1 MASGVFDDALIKH
14 LWSSD
19 EFRQIFSDTNRVQKW
34 YDFEAA
40 LALEQ
45 ADLGIIPKAAA
56 AEIVAK
62 ANIAN
67 VDIEKI
73 AAEIRRIK
81 HPLVPAL
88 KAVQDLCKP
97 ENGEFIHFGPTTQD
111 VLDTGTVL
119 QIKDAHAAYLRDIK
133 AIGRELYRLSEK
145 YRDTPMV
152 GRTHGVQALPI
163 TFGHKAAIW
172 LSEMG
177 RHYERL
183 RQLEPRVFVGGM
195 VGAVG
200 TQASYGPQAKKLEQG
215 LMKRLGLGVAD
226 INWQPARDRFAEY
239 VCVLGLIGATLG
251 KIANQIYVL
260 EHNEIDE
267 LLEPFSEGKV
277 GSSTMPHKRNP
288 STCEAVMGVSRAIKY
303 NVALMMESMVIDH
316 ERDGAAWRA
325 EWRALPESCLMAGG
339 MLATMKYVL
348 SGLVVNVDKMRSNL
362 DLLGGFLLSERVMFV
377 LSGKVGKQTA
387 HELVYEISMHGLEN
401 GISFDK
407 ALMADKRVRDAMSE
421 QELKAALDP
430 TTYVGRAPEIVDE
443 VLAQVKKSGWLD
455 YLSRGRGGVRAGDR
469 LPLTP

>member
-1 MASGVFDDALIKH
+1 MASGVFDDALLKH

-19 EFRQIFSDTNRVQKW
+19 EVRAIFSDRNRVQKW

-40 LALEQ
+40 LALDQ
-45 ADLGIIPKAAA
+45 AALGIIPKDAAD
-56 AEIVAK
+56 EIAAK
-62 ANIAN
+62 AKAEN
-67 VDIEKI
+67 VDIEAI

-88 KAVQDLCKP
+88 KALQQLCKSGL
-97 ENGEFIHFGPTTQD
+97 GEYIHFGPTTQD
-111 VLDTGTVL
+111 VLDTGAVL
-119 QIKDAHAAYLRDIK
+119 QIRDAHAIYLRDLK
-133 AIGRELYRLSEK
+133 AIGKVLYRLAETH
-145 YRDTPMV
+145 RATPMV

-163 TFGHKAAIW
+163 TFGHKCAIW

-200 TQASYGPQAKKLEQG
+200 TQASYGPHARELEQR

-239 VCVLGLIGATLG
+239 VCVLGMLGATLG
-251 KIANQIYVL
+251 KIANQIYLL

-267 LLEPFSEGKV
+267 LAEPFSEGKL

-288 STCEAVMGVSRAIKY
+288 STCEAVMGVARAIKY
-303 NVALMMESMVIDH
+303 NVALMLESMVIEH

-339 MLATMKYVL
+339 MLASMKYVL
-348 SGLVVNVDKMRSNL
+348 SGLVVNTDKMRSNL

-377 LSGKVGKQTA
+377 LSGKIGKQTA
-387 HELVYEISMHGLEN
+387 HELVYEVSMHGIET
-401 GISFDK
+401 GMTFEK
-407 ALMADKRVRDAMSE
+407 ALMENKQVREALSE
-421 QELKAALDP
+421 QELRAALDP
-430 TTYVGRAPEIVDE
+430 TTYVGHAPQIVDD
-443 VLAQVKKSGWLD
+443 VLAQARASGWMD
-455 YLSRGRGGVRAGDR
+455 
-469 LPLTP
+469 

>member
-14 LWSSD
+14 LWSTD
-19 EFRQIFSDTNRVQKW
+19 ELRAIFSDAARVQKW

-45 ADLGIIPKAAA
+45 AELGIIPKAAA
-56 AEIVAK
+56 QEIAAK
-62 ANIAN
+62 AKIGN
-67 VDIEKI
+67 VDIEAI

-88 KAVQDLCKP
+88 KAVEKLCKDGA
-97 ENGEFIHFGPTTQD
+97 GEFIHFGPTTQD
-111 VLDTGTVL
+111 VLDTAVVL
-119 QIKDAHAAYLRDIK
+119 QIKEAHAIYLRDMK
-133 AIGRELYRLSEK
+133 AIGRALARLAETHK
-145 YRDTPMV
+145 ATPMA
-152 GRTHGVQALPI
+152 GRSHGVQALPI

-177 RHYERL
+177 RNHERL

-200 TQASYGPQAKKLEQG
+200 TQASYGPKARELERR

-325 EWRALPESCLMAGG
+325 EWRALPEACLMAGG

-348 SGLVVNVDKMRSNL
+348 AGLVVNVDKMRSNL

-387 HELVYEISMHGLEN
+387 HELVYEISMHGLEH

-407 ALMADKRVRDAMSE
+407 ALLADKRVRDAISE
-421 QELKAALDP
+421 QELRAALDP

-443 VLAQVKKSGWLD
+443 VLAQVKASGWLN
-455 YLSRGRGGVRAGDR
+455 
-469 LPLTP
+469 